1 MAYRIV
7 RTLVYK
13 RGVGIRET
21 VLGVGV
27 VGLWGCAYGDTTT
40 GASGLVRSQE
50 TRSRPLLGGCVY
62 STDSLTDEWTK
73 PSTRGCVGG
82 VRHRGWGRGCVG
94 GGGAEGVWEWVR
106 QRVRQRVCGRGYT
119 RQRQADVSGTGF
131 QTMTP
136 FHVAPKSLPARVKAS
151 HARAQ
156 AARPPLAASALS
168 AVPPPVPSPRVA
180 AKIRG

>member
-1 MAYRIV
+1 MAYRLV

-13 RGVGIRET
+13 RGVGIRKT

-82 VRHRGWGRGCVG
+82 VRQRVGQRVCGRGWGRGCVG
-94 GGGAEGVWEWVR
+94 VGEADGEAESVWEGVHEAEA
-106 QRVRQRVCGRGYT
+106 G
-119 RQRQADVSGTGF
+119 
-131 QTMTP
+131 
-136 FHVAPKSLPARVKAS
+136 
-151 HARAQ
+151 
-156 AARPPLAASALS
+156 
-168 AVPPPVPSPRVA
+168 
-180 AKIRG
+180 

>member
-1 MAYRIV
+1 MGVSSSIYQNPNTDHMAYRLV

-21 VLGVGV
+21 VWGVGV
-27 VGLWGCAYGDTTT
+27 VGLWSCGDCGDCAYGDTTT

-82 VRHRGWGRGCVG
+82 VRQRVGRGCVCGRGWGRGCVG
-94 GGGAEGVWEWVR
+94 VGEADGEAESVWEGVHEAEA
-106 QRVRQRVCGRGYT
+106 G
-119 RQRQADVSGTGF
+119 
-131 QTMTP
+131 
-136 FHVAPKSLPARVKAS
+136 
-151 HARAQ
+151 
-156 AARPPLAASALS
+156 
-168 AVPPPVPSPRVA
+168 
-180 AKIRG
+180 